1 MRLLADESFD
11 ARITSALRDAGHDVL
26 SILETAPGISDD
38 EVLARA
44 DSDQR
49 VVLTEDKDL
58 RQARSQLAE
67 TIVEFFRQDQTVH
80 RGDVAVITPGQVR
93 IQRSSA

>member
-26 SILETAPGISDD
+26 SILEPAPGISDD

-49 VVLTEDKDL
+49 VVLTEDKDFGRL
-58 RQARSQLAE
+58 AQASHAPGVVLVRYPSQARSQLAE

-80 RGDVAVITPGQVR
+80 R
-93 IQRSSA
+93 